1 MSDAAR
7 TSPVAPQDRL
17 PMIDAL
23 RGAALFGVLLVNMM
37 WFAGIDSAVS
47 PLQLAALPT
56 ATLDARVDD
65 FIDLLISAKAIGV
78 FSFLFG
84 VGFAMQ
90 LESLERRGVS
100 PRRRYARRS

>member
-1 MSDAAR
+1 EPWMSVTRA
-7 TSPVAPQDRL
+7 TSPVAPHDRL

-23 RGAALFGVLLVNMM
+23 RGAALFGVLLINMM
-37 WFAGIDSAVS
+37 WFAGIDSVAVS
-47 PLQLAALPT
+47 RETLAALPT
-56 ATLDARVDD
+56 AALDARLDD
-65 FIDLLISAKAIGV
+65 VIDLLISAKAIGV

-100 PRRRYARRS
+100 